1 MLGTCWKH
9 GNHYTLLN
17 KTRST
22 EGLLCQILTYVNYSL
37 ASFNFIHTRID
48 RELIDSVLTMVDII
62 SCSWHL
68 LQYIYLWMKF
78 PFHSKEC
85 LGLKAEAVVV
95 NLNVLKSKEY
105 NYIKH
110 KDASTILVAGITNI
124 EDWGITNI
132 EDWWVQ
138 FLLYPLLFF

>member
-1 MLGTCWKH
+1 
-9 GNHYTLLN
+9 
-17 KTRST
+17 
-22 EGLLCQILTYVNYSL
+22 
-37 ASFNFIHTRID
+37 
-48 RELIDSVLTMVDII
+48 
-62 SCSWHL
+62 
-68 LQYIYLWMKF
+68 MKF